1 MRRSELN
8 RKIPGGLRYRSQGRE
23 RRTMIKL
30 PQSKRGKGIAV
41 AVLAVCAAALCKPLG
56 WLGYL
61 ASGTVFFVL
70 TWILQRILP
79 TLAAFIAGPVGAVV
93 VSFGAVF
100 PMFFTYK
107 PYREEFRYNALHTVS
122 IFLAFSAFS
131 CVFYIFAKR
140 GGAKNLMLGLLCGT
154 LDQFLVGMLCSVFAI
169 RTVDKTTPIP
179 LFPIIACFLAAL
191 AAHVLGF
198 LLRRRE
204 KAAEEE

>member
-1 MRRSELN
+1 MEFLRT
-8 RKIPGGLRYRSQGRE
+8 RKGR
-23 RRTMIKL
+23 IL
-30 PQSKRGKGIAV
+30 SV

-61 ASGTVFFVL
+61 ASGTVFFVI

-93 VSFGAVF
+93 VSFGAVY
-100 PMFFTYK
+100 PMFFIYT
-107 PYREEFRYNALHTVS
+107 PYQEEFRYNALYTVS
-122 IFLAFSAFS
+122 TFLAFSVFS

-179 LFPIIACFLAAL
+179 LFPIIACFFVAL
-191 AAHVLGF
+191 TAHILVF

-204 KAAEEE
+204 QAAREE

>member
-1 MRRSELN
+1 MR
-8 RKIPGGLRYRSQGRE
+8 
-23 RRTMIKL
+23 IKL
-30 PQSKRGKGIAV
+30 PQSRRGKVITV
-41 AVLAVCAAALCKPLG
+41 ALLAVCAMTLCKPFA

-61 ASGTVFFVL
+61 ASGTVFFAI
-70 TWILQRILP
+70 TWILQRTLP

-93 VSFGAVF
+93 VSLGAVY

-107 PYREEFRYNALHTVS
+107 PYQEEFRYNALHTVS
-122 IFLAFSAFS
+122 TFLAFSAFS

-154 LDQFLVGMLCSVFAI
+154 LDQFLVGTLCNAL
-169 RTVDKTTPIP
+169 TVHMIDKATQI
-179 LFPIIACFLAAL
+179 LIFPIVANFFAAL
-191 AAHVLGF
+191 AAHVLAF